1 MASDEA
7 SMPPPAVEVAE
18 RDDKA
23 AHKEGTTKKRKPG
36 FFVRIWRR
44 IFGGMRSEDY
54 EKRLQYL
61 SKEEATVHARIKK
74 RAQSSRRMAR
84 NLIAISIL
92 SEVRFFFTFNGF
104 ILFNF
109 CSFLLSSL
117 ILKIDMVSAVLIKNC
132 SLWE

>member
-1 MASDEA
+1 MASNEA
-7 SMPPPAVEVAE
+7 SAPPPAVEVAE
-18 RDDKA
+18 RDGKAA

-36 FFVRIWRR
+36 FFVRIWRG

-74 RAQSSRRMAR
+74 RAQSSRRMVR

-92 SEVRFFFTFNGF
+92 SEVRFFF
-104 ILFNF
+104 LH
-109 CSFLLSSL
+109 C
-117 ILKIDMVSAVLIKNC
+117 
-132 SLWE
+132 